1 VFRPALFSSLSS
13 RPERRRFFPTR
24 SGGTPPRSHPEPA
37 RLPRLCSG
45 RASDPLFSAI
55 MVNQFPP
62 SVTSQ
67 VTPPV
72 HRPVPRHL
80 LTSLLP
86 DPHSPARLGGPL
98 HSSPLFSHCSA
109 LFCPAQKVISS
120 PFSNFRTLSAKHPGW
135 AVSHSVPLPPFPPL
149 LPLPLLDRH
158 SGGRRG
164 RPLPY
169 FLNFLTSL
177 LPYFFFPPIS
187 APRPLATADWTSH
200 PIIATVLPTRRI
212 TPNHSALA
220 WRPGG
225 FT

>member
-1 VFRPALFSSLSS
+1 MTPVTSHAMTSALWQEAVTSVPSSCRCGS
-13 RPERRRFFPTR
+13 
-24 SGGTPPRSHPEPA
+24 
-37 RLPRLCSG
+37 
-45 RASDPLFSAI
+45 SDPLFSAI

-86 DPHSPARLGGPL
+86 DPHSPARIGGPL

-135 AVSHSVPLPPFPPL
+135 AVSHSVPLPPFPRL

-169 FLNFLTSL
+169 FLTSLLPYFLTSL
-177 LPYFFFPPIS
+177 LPYFLTSLLPNFFFPPIS